1 MDIAGMEMV
10 VIVTVLALLQFIWFG
25 IEVGSMRAKHE
36 VKAPAMSGAPEF
48 ERMFRVHY
56 NTMEQLV
63 VFLPALWLYA
73 HMVNPTWA
81 AGFGVVYLVARFIY
95 RSAYVKDPAGRS
107 TGFTL
112 TFLPVAVMLLW
123 VLVVAVMKLV

>member
-1 MDIAGMEMV
+1 MDMV
-10 VIVTVLALLQFIWFG
+10 AIVTVLALMQFVWFG
-25 IEVGSMRAKHE
+25 IQVGSQRAKHE
-36 VKAPAMSGAPEF
+36 VKAPTMSGPPEF

-73 HMVNPTWA
+73 HMVNPLWA
-81 AGFGVVYLVARFIY
+81 AGLGVVYLVARFIY
-95 RSAYVKDPAGRS
+95 RAAYLKDPAGRS

-112 TFLPVAVMLLW
+112 TFLPIAVMLVW
-123 VLVVAVMKLV
+123 VLVAAVMNLI